1 MLNLKNK
8 SLKPYINLF
17 LISISL
23 VLILSMVTGKKYRL
37 LHKLINNFFIVG
49 VVFLSVGVI
58 FQILTWS
65 THKKSIMNKP
75 MDLEEMKTLKNSHK
89 DAYVV
94 SKTKRL
100 DDFRKRKEI
109 FDLLWKMFIYVGAI
123 DFILSIVILI
133 FW

>member
-1 MLNLKNK
+1 MKNK

>member
-23 VLILSMVTGKKYRL
+23 VLMLSMVTGKKYRL